1 MFQLKLSALKMDDQE
16 PLVYGASIN
25 NGLFEF
31 PEVLDK
37 NVDDIIVNEC
47 DYVPAKPPDR

>member
-1 MFQLKLSALKMDDQE
+1 MDEQN
-16 PLVYGASIN
+16 PLVSADTVN
-25 NGLFEF
+25 NRLFGL

-47 DYVPAKPPDR
+47 NNVLTKPPDR

>member
-1 MFQLKLSALKMDDQE
+1 MDEQD
-16 PLVYGASIN
+16 PLVFVDTVN
-25 NGLFEF
+25 NRLFGL

-47 DYVPAKPPDR
+47 DAVLTKPPDR